1 MPHIQCKRNFP
12 LHFFSTL
19 LGSGSPSQRDYTQ
32 PAEPGCQWPHEPW
45 DLLSSCGS
53 LLDLKAVLHCSQSR
67 WCGILRNHGKV
78 ALKLHPGFQWERLFP
93 FWSFSLLPSSEL
105 PMKWLDGITG
115 STDMSFSKLWDLV
128 MDREA
133 WWAAVHEV
141 AKSRTRLS
149 DWTELKLLRLD
160 WGTGKFIKKI

>member
-1 MPHIQCKRNFP
+1 MPHIHCKRNFP

-45 DLLSSCGS
+45 ELLSSCGS
-53 LLDLKAVLHCSQSR
+53 LLDLKAVLHCSQSQ
-67 WCGILRNHGKV
+67 WCGTLRNHGKV

-105 PMKWLDGITG
+105 PMRWLVASPTQWTWISASSGIWWWTG
-115 STDMSFSKLWDLV
+115 RPGVLQSMGLQRVGHD
-128 MDREA
+128 
-133 WWAAVHEV
+133 WA
-141 AKSRTRLS
+141 
-149 DWTELKLLRLD
+149 TELSQ
-160 WGTGKFIKKI
+160 TY